1 MATYRQLSAQ
11 LERLQQKIDKERE
24 KAIAD
29 AIAEIRAKIDE
40 YDITPEELGF
50 RPAGS
55 GAAAAAAKPKRTLPP
70 KYLNPKHRRSAC
82 DCLYAERPTIRR
94 TSTLASWVC
103 NTRGPASQCRS
114 HDAGNAARCCSR
126 ALKGEV
132 LQEPW

>member
-29 AIAEIRAKIDE
+29 AIAHIRAKIDE

-55 GAAAAAAKPKRTLPP
+55 AAATAAAKPKRALPP
-70 KYLNPKHRRSAC
+70 KYLNPKTGETWSG
-82 DCLYAERPTIRR
+82 
-94 TSTLASWVC
+94 
-103 NTRGPASQCRS
+103 RGRAPAWLGKNRGRFLIK
-114 HDAGNAARCCSR
+114 D
-126 ALKGEV
+126 
-132 LQEPW
+132 